1 MPTRDLS
8 NRRIQI
14 WMGLASA
21 VSDFT
26 KINDVQLNAM
36 LATAPAVRWDGL
48 DFGMQASDQE
58 DDRSLDDDAT
68 ETLRSFMQFGG
79 GIPFFF
85 PKVTDQS
92 SILRQA
98 FNLVRTRG
106 TELAIAMRIGYT
118 DRRTPA
124 AAGDFVNLFRV
135 MTDGYQP
142 DTEGTGGYAYVQSMI
157 PRGDV
162 APWIVVDSATPT
174 AVEIEGG
181 ATLSGAAGTLAL
193 RRATYEGNDVTR
205 LAEWT
210 SSNET
215 VAKVTDGIIEIVGAG
230 TANIIA
236 KTAGSLPSTALV
248 VTGTAP

>member
-8 NRRIQI
+8 NRRIQL
-14 WMGLASA
+14 WAGLASA
-21 VSDFT
+21 VTDFT
-26 KINDVQLNAM
+26 KINATQINAM
-36 LATAPAVRWDGL
+36 LALAPALRWDGL
-48 DFGMQASDQE
+48 DFGMQSSDQE

-68 ETLRSFMQFGG
+68 ETIRSFMQFGG
-79 GIPFFF
+79 GLPFYF

-106 TELAIAMRIGYT
+106 TELALVMRVGFA
-118 DRRTPA
+118 DRRVPA
-124 AAGDFVNLFRV
+124 AAGDFVSLFRV

-142 DTEGTGGYAYVQSMI
+142 DTEGTGGYAYVQNMI

-174 AVEIEGG
+174 AVAIQGG
-181 ATLSGAAGTLAL
+181 TTLSGVVGSLAL

-205 LAEWT
+205 LADWT

-215 VAKVTDGIIEIVGAG
+215 VAKVTDGIIEIVGVG
-230 TANIIA
+230 SANITA
-236 KTAGSLPSTALV
+236 KTPGSLISTAV
-248 VTGTAP
+248 AVTGTAT

>member
-8 NRRIQI
+8 NRRVQI
-14 WMGLASA
+14 WAGLASA
-21 VSDFT
+21 VPDFT
-26 KINDVQLNAM
+26 KVNATQLNAM
-36 LATAPAVRWDGL
+36 LALAPAVRWDGL
-48 DFGMQASDQE
+48 DFGMQSSDQE

-79 GIPFFF
+79 GIPLFF
-85 PKVTDQS
+85 PKVADQS

-98 FNLVRTRG
+98 FNLVRARG
-106 TELAIAMRIGYT
+106 TELAIAMRVGFA
-118 DRRTPA
+118 DRRAPG

-142 DTEGTGGYAYVQSMI
+142 DTEGTGGYAYVQNMI

-162 APWIVVDSATPT
+162 SPWIVVDSATPT
-174 AVEIEGG
+174 AVAIQGA
-181 ATLSGAAGTLAL
+181 ATLSGVVGSLSL

-205 LAEWT
+205 LADWT

-215 VAKVTDGIIEIVGAG
+215 VARVTDGIIEITGVG
-230 TANIIA
+230 TANITV
-236 KTAGSLPSTALV
+236 KTPGSLASTALA
-248 VTGTAP
+248 VTGTAT